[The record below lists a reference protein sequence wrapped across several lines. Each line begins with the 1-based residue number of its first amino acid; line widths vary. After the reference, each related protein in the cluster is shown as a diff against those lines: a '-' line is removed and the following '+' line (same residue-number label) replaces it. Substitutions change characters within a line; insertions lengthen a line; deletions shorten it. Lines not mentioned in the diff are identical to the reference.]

1 MKITLRQLAVFDAI
15 ARLNSVSEAARE
27 LHLSQSAA
35 SLALQDLE
43 RALGVQLFHRH
54 RKRLALNGNGQRL
67 QPQASSML
75 AMAQE
80 IEGAKLGSPAGVL
93 RVAATATIGNYVMPQ
108 LCAHFLESNADVQL
122 KFTVTEESEIIEK
135 VQDLALDLGFVEG
148 ASMPQTLMVEPW
160 LRDELLVIASPQHW
174 AAGKVVSMQ
183 QLRNE
188 AWYLQPIGS
197 PTRHQFTQPYSALL
211 WSGPIRFE
219 SNSVEAIKG
228 AVAAGKGLGCLS
240 RFAVADD
247 LACGRLASLKVSNFR
262 LSRRFNILSRKD
274 IFHGEAHA
282 AFLEEARQLGKV
294 TTELSS

>member
-1 MKITLRQLAVFDAI
+1 MKITLRQLAVFDAV
-15 ARLNSVSEAARE
+15 ARLSSVSAAARE

-67 QPQASSML
+67 QPQARSML

-93 RVAATATIGNYVMPQ
+93 RVAATATIGNYVLPR
-108 LCAHFLESNADVQL
+108 LCAQFLDSNGDVQL

-160 LRDELLVIASPQHW
+160 LKDELVVIASPQHW

-183 QLRNE
+183 QLRSE
-188 AWYLQPIGS
+188 TWYLQPIGS

-228 AVAAGKGLGCLS
+228 AVAAGRGLACLS

-247 LACGRLASLKVSNFR
+247 VARGRLTTLKVSNFR
-262 LSRRFNILSRKD
+262 LSRRFNIICRKD
-274 IFHGEAHA
+274 IFQGEAHT
-282 AFLEEARQLGKV
+282 AFLEEARRFGKSP
-294 TTELSS
+294 TEIAA